1 MALNHLQV
9 AAMMEA
15 LRRKQM
21 GGVSPVAPPQMPP
34 QPSGGLMGGSPMG
47 GQGMPQMG
55 GMPGAMPVVR
65 PPTLPVPALPK
76 ITKKVKAPKLKKP
89 RKVKV

>member
-1 MALNHLQV
+1 MDLKRTV
-9 AAMMEA
+9 ARAMMEA

-21 GGVSPVAPPQMPP
+21 GGVAPVAPPQMPP

-55 GMPGAMPVVR
+55 GMPGSQPVLR
-65 PPTLPVPALPK
+65 PPTLPVPVLPK
-76 ITKKVKAPKLKKP
+76 ITKKVKTPKLKKP
-89 RKVKV
+89 RKIKV

>member
-21 GGVSPVAPPQMPP
+21 GSVAPPQMPP

-55 GMPGAMPVVR
+55 GMPGSQPVLR

-76 ITKKVKAPKLKKP
+76 ITKKVKTPKLKKP
-89 RKVKV
+89 RKIKV